1 MSDNKSVIAREKLA
15 SLTADLKR
23 TAEKLGVLAQGD
35 LPEEDL
41 VAIGALN
48 DRAAVYLQ
56 DIILMVVDTRDL
68 DIEAVVEFVDL
79 VESYVAE
86 IDRI

>member
-1 MSDNKSVIAREKLA
+1 MSENKSVIAREKLA

-23 TAEKLGVLAQGD
+23 AAEKLGVLAEGD

-41 VAIGALN
+41 LAIGALN

-68 DIEAVVEFVDL
+68 DIDAVVEFVDL
-79 VESYVAE
+79 VENYVAE

>member
-23 TAEKLGVLAQGD
+23 AAEKLGVLAQGD

-41 VAIGALN
+41 VAIAALN

-68 DIEAVVEFVDL
+68 DIDAVVEFVDL
-79 VESYVAE
+79 VENYVTE